1 MSTRPSQNRP
11 GALDG
16 VRVLD
21 FTTMMSGPYATR
33 LLADLGAEVIKI
45 EAPLGDHIRSRPPSR
60 KGRSTY
66 FAQLN
71 CGKKSLALD
80 LKKPQAIALIKQLV
94 TTADVLVENFRP
106 GVMKRLGLDYDTL
119 SQLQPKLVYCSISG
133 FGQTG
138 SWAGRSAYA
147 PVLHAGS
154 GFDLANLHYQ
164 DGIDRP
170 LKNGIFVADVLG
182 GSLAFG
188 AIQAALLRAFRTGQG
203 DQIDLSLMDA
213 MLGLLVYESQ
223 EAQFPAERRR
233 PLYQPTKARDG
244 FLLIAPVSQNNFE
257 ALARAVGHPEWLQDA
272 RFATVHAREHHWGE
286 LMALLDDWAGDRSA
300 EACEAAMNEGG
311 VPCSRYYSVKEA
323 MQSPPVVERGVLQEI
338 DDGSGPFKV
347 TNPAFR
353 FRNTHAQ
360 ARSKVPDL
368 GADGPDV
375 LRTLGCDDAAIERAL
390 ADGTLHVKKPV

>member
-1 MSTRPSQNRP
+1 MNTPQRP

-45 EAPLGDHIRSRPPSR
+45 ESPTGDHIRSRPPSR

-94 TTADVLVENFRP
+94 STADVVVENFRP

-119 SQLQPKLVYCSISG
+119 AALQPKLVYCSISG

-147 PVLHAGS
+147 PVLHAAS

-164 DGIDRP
+164 DGIERP

-182 GSLAFG
+182 GSLSFG
-188 AIQAALLRAFRTGQG
+188 AIQAALYRAARTGQG
-203 DQIDLSLMDA
+203 DHVDVSLMDA

-244 FLLIAPVSQNNFE
+244 YLLIAPVSQNNFE
-257 ALARAVGHPEWLQDA
+257 ALARAVGHPEWLSDD
-272 RFATVHAREHHWGE
+272 RFANVHAREHHWGE
-286 LMALLDDWAGDRSA
+286 LMALLDEWAGDRSA
-300 EACEAAMNEGG
+300 EECEAIMNQGG
-311 VPCSRYYSVKEA
+311 VPCSRYFTIKEA
-323 MQSPPVVERGVLQEI
+323 MQAPPIVERDVLQSI

-353 FRNTHAQ
+353 FQRTVAQ
-360 ARSKVPDL
+360 ARNRVPDL
-368 GADGPDV
+368 GADGPDL
-375 LRTLGCDDAAIERAL
+375 LRTLGCDEAAVQEAL
-390 ADGTLHVKKPV
+390 AAGTLFVKRSS

>member
-1 MSTRPSQNRP
+1 MNRPQRP
-11 GALDG
+11 GAMDG

-33 LLADLGAEVIKI
+33 LMADLGAEVIKI
-45 EAPLGDHIRSRPPSR
+45 ESPTGDHIRSRPPSR

-80 LKKPQAIALIKQLV
+80 LKKPQAIALIKQLLS
-94 TTADVLVENFRP
+94 TADVVVENFRP

-119 SQLQPKLVYCSISG
+119 SALQPKLVYCSISG

-147 PVLHAGS
+147 PVLHAAS
-154 GFDLANLHYQ
+154 GYDLANLHYQ
-164 DGIDRP
+164 DGIERP

-188 AIQAALLRAFRTGQG
+188 AIQAALFRAARTGEG
-203 DQIDLSLMDA
+203 DHVDVSLMDA

-257 ALARAVGHPEWLQDA
+257 ALARAVGHPEWLIDP
-272 RFATVHAREHHWGE
+272 RFANVHSREHHWAE
-286 LMALLDDWAGDRSA
+286 LMALLDEWAGHRNA
-300 EACEAAMNEGG
+300 QECESIMNAGG
-311 VPCSRYYSVKEA
+311 VPCSRYFSIKEA
-323 MQSPPVVERGVLQEI
+323 MQAPPIVERNVLQSI
-338 DDGSGPFKV
+338 DDGSGSFKV

-353 FRNTHAQ
+353 FKHTQAQ
-360 ARSKVPDL
+360 ARNAVPDL
-368 GADGPDV
+368 GADGPAL
-375 LRTLGCDDAAIERAL
+375 LRQLGVDQASIDKAL
-390 ADGTLHVKKPV
+390 ADGTLHLQPLP

>member
-1 MSTRPSQNRP
+1 MNTPQRP

-45 EAPLGDHIRSRPPSR
+45 ESPTGDHIRSRPPSR

-94 TTADVLVENFRP
+94 STADVVVENFRP

-119 SQLQPKLVYCSISG
+119 AALQPKLVYCSISG

-147 PVLHAGS
+147 PVLHAAS

-164 DGIDRP
+164 DGIERP

-188 AIQAALLRAFRTGQG
+188 AIQAALYRAARTGQG
-203 DQIDLSLMDA
+203 DHVDVSLMDA

-257 ALARAVGHPEWLQDA
+257 ALARAVGHPEWLSDD
-272 RFATVHAREHHWGE
+272 RFANVHAREHHWGE
-286 LMALLDDWAGDRSA
+286 LMALLDEWAGDRSA
-300 EACEAAMNEGG
+300 EECEAIMNQGG
-311 VPCSRYYSVKEA
+311 VPCSRYFTIKEA
-323 MQSPPVVERGVLQEI
+323 MQAPPIVERDVLQSI

-353 FRNTHAQ
+353 FQRTVAQ
-360 ARSKVPDL
+360 ARNRVPDL
-368 GADGPDV
+368 GADGPDL
-375 LRTLGCDDAAIERAL
+375 LRTLGCDEAAVQAAL
-390 ADGTLHVKKPV
+390 AAGTLFVKRSS

>member
-1 MSTRPSQNRP
+1 MNTPQRP

-45 EAPLGDHIRSRPPSR
+45 ESPTGDHIRSRPPSR

-94 TTADVLVENFRP
+94 STADVVVENFRP

-119 SQLQPKLVYCSISG
+119 AALQPKLVYCSISG

-147 PVLHAGS
+147 PVLHAAS

-164 DGIDRP
+164 DGIERP

-188 AIQAALLRAFRTGQG
+188 AIQAALYRAARTGQG
-203 DQIDLSLMDA
+203 DHVDVSLMDA

-257 ALARAVGHPEWLQDA
+257 ALARAVGHPEWLSDD
-272 RFATVHAREHHWGE
+272 RFANVHAREHHWGE
-286 LMALLDDWAGDRSA
+286 LMALLDEWAGDRSA
-300 EACEAAMNEGG
+300 KECEAIMNQGG
-311 VPCSRYYSVKEA
+311 VPCSRYFTIKEA
-323 MQSPPVVERGVLQEI
+323 MQAPPIVERDVLQSI

-353 FRNTHAQ
+353 FQRTVAQ
-360 ARSKVPDL
+360 ARNRVPDL
-368 GADGPDV
+368 GADGPDL
-375 LRTLGCDDAAIERAL
+375 LRTLGCDEAAVQAAL
-390 ADGTLHVKKPV
+390 AAGTLFVKRSS

>member
-1 MSTRPSQNRP
+1 MNTPQRP

-45 EAPLGDHIRSRPPSR
+45 ESPTGDHIRSRPPSR

-94 TTADVLVENFRP
+94 STADVVVENFRP

-119 SQLQPKLVYCSISG
+119 AALQPKLVYCSISG

-147 PVLHAGS
+147 PVLHAAS

-164 DGIDRP
+164 DGIERP

-188 AIQAALLRAFRTGQG
+188 AIQAALYRAARTGQG
-203 DQIDLSLMDA
+203 DHVDVSLMDA

-257 ALARAVGHPEWLQDA
+257 ALARAVGHPEWLSDD
-272 RFATVHAREHHWGE
+272 RFANVHAREHHWGE
-286 LMALLDDWAGDRSA
+286 LMALLDEWAGDRSA
-300 EACEAAMNEGG
+300 KECEAIMNQGG
-311 VPCSRYYSVKEA
+311 VPCSRYFTIKEA
-323 MQSPPVVERGVLQEI
+323 MKAPPIVERDVLQSI

-353 FRNTHAQ
+353 FQRTVAQ
-360 ARSKVPDL
+360 ARNRVPDL
-368 GADGPDV
+368 GADGPDL
-375 LRTLGCDDAAIERAL
+375 LRTLGCDEAAVQAAL
-390 ADGTLHVKKPV
+390 AAGTLFVKRSS

>member
-1 MSTRPSQNRP
+1 MSTPQRP
-11 GALDG
+11 GAMDG

-45 EAPLGDHIRSRPPSR
+45 ESPTGDHIRSRPPR
-60 KGRSTY
+60 RQGRSTY

-80 LKKPQAIALIKQLV
+80 LKKPQAIALIQQLV
-94 TTADVLVENFRP
+94 STADVVVENFRP

-119 SQLQPKLVYCSISG
+119 SALQPKLVYCSISG

-147 PVLHAGS
+147 PVLHAAS
-154 GFDLANLHYQ
+154 GYDLANLTYQ

-188 AIQAALLRAFRTGQG
+188 AIQAALFRAARTGQG
-203 DQIDLSLMDA
+203 DHVDVSLMDA

-257 ALARAVGHPEWLQDA
+257 ALARAVGHPEWLTDE
-272 RFATVHAREHHWGE
+272 RFANVHSREHHWSE
-286 LMALLDDWAGDRSA
+286 LMALLDEWASHRSA
-300 EACEAAMNEGG
+300 QECEAIMNAGG
-311 VPCSRYYSVKEA
+311 VPCSRYFSIKEA
-323 MQSPPVVERGVLQEI
+323 MQAPPIVEREVLQSI

-353 FRNTHAQ
+353 FKHTQAQ
-360 ARSKVPDL
+360 ARNAVPDL
-368 GADGPDV
+368 GADGPAL
-375 LRTLGCDDAAIERAL
+375 LRQLGLDQASIDKAL
-390 ADGTLHVKKPV
+390 ADGTLHLQPSP

>member
-1 MSTRPSQNRP
+1 MNTPQRP

-45 EAPLGDHIRSRPPSR
+45 ESPTGDHIRSRPPSR

-94 TTADVLVENFRP
+94 STADVVVENFRP

-119 SQLQPKLVYCSISG
+119 AALQPKLVYCSISG

-147 PVLHAGS
+147 PVLHAAS

-164 DGIDRP
+164 DGIERP

-188 AIQAALLRAFRTGQG
+188 AIQAALYRAARTGQG
-203 DQIDLSLMDA
+203 DHVDVSLMDA

-257 ALARAVGHPEWLQDA
+257 ALARAVGHPEWLSDD
-272 RFATVHAREHHWGE
+272 RFANVHTREHHWGE
-286 LMALLDDWAGDRSA
+286 LMALLDEWAGDRSA
-300 EACEAAMNEGG
+300 KECEAIMNQGG
-311 VPCSRYYSVKEA
+311 VPCSRYFTIKEA
-323 MQSPPVVERGVLQEI
+323 MQAPPIVERDVLQSI

-353 FRNTHAQ
+353 FQRTVAQ
-360 ARSKVPDL
+360 ARNRVPDL
-368 GADGPDV
+368 GADGPDL
-375 LRTLGCDDAAIERAL
+375 LRTLGFDEAAVQAAL
-390 ADGTLHVKKPV
+390 AAGTLFVKRSS